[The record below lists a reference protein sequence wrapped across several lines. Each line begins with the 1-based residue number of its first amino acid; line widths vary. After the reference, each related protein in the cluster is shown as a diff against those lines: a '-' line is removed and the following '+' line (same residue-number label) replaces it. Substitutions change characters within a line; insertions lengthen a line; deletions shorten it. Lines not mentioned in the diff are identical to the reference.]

1 MKKTREE
8 CLAVLR
14 NISQDIRPHQKY
26 LVDDFQPGDA
36 LGVALLYYAVY
47 GEMFPIDSVY
57 DPEALTLLNAG
68 IDQHQVV
75 GRTEDGD
82 IVGLYAIF
90 RNPPGRRIMEG
101 GSWLVHPACRNSILA
116 MRMAERIH
124 MAPPAYLGLD
134 VMFGQSVTD
143 HVMTQKMAEKFH
155 SLSCAI
161 EIEAMPPRPETE
173 TGWSGGR
180 ISLLGGFM
188 IYHDRPHDIFLP
200 RQYTDT
206 LRAMYDSRGLQRHSM
221 EDLSP
226 DEASSKGKAQCLD
239 SAGLVKITIKQVG
252 RDFPE
257 YLSHWE
263 KEYPSRHV
271 FQIILPL
278 WRPGCSLAVE
288 AARAAGYFLGG
299 LLPLWF
305 DRDGLLLQKVAGEPD
320 FSRIKLFTEEA
331 KRLLSVIIAD
341 RESLTCH
348 AGGGRNDCPATA

>member
-8 CLAVLR
+8 YLAALR
-14 NISQDIRPHQKY
+14 DMTQDVRSHQKY
-26 LVDDFQPGDA
+26 VVDDFQPGDA

-47 GEMFPIDSVY
+47 GETFPIDSVY
-57 DPEALTLLNAG
+57 DPEELVLLNAG
-68 IDQHQVV
+68 RDLHQVV
-75 GRTEDGD
+75 GRTENGD
-82 IVGLYAIF
+82 IIGLYAIF

-101 GSWLVHPACRNSILA
+101 GSWLVHPACRNKTLA

-124 MAPPAYLGLD
+124 LAPPAYLDLD

-143 HVMTQKMAEKFH
+143 HLMTQKMAEKFH

-161 EIEAMPPRPETE
+161 EIEAMPPRPEHE

-180 ISLLGGFM
+180 ISLLDGFM

-200 RQYTDT
+200 RQYADI
-206 LRAMYDSRGLQRHSM
+206 LRSIYDSRGLQRRFVG
-221 EDLSP
+221 DLSL
-226 DEASSKGKAQCLD
+226 DETTTKGTVQCLD
-239 SAGLVKITIKQVG
+239 SAGLVKITIDQLG

-257 YLSHWE
+257 YLAHWE
-263 KEYPSRHV
+263 EEYPSRHV

-288 AARAAGYFLGG
+288 AARTAGYFLGG

-305 DRDGLLLQKVAGEPD
+305 DCDGLLLQKVAGEPE
-320 FSRIKLFTEEA
+320 FSRIQLFTEEA

-341 RESLTCH
+341 RQSLSCRT
-348 AGGGRNDCPATA
+348 GGGQDDCTATA

>member
-1 MKKTREE
+1 MKKSREE

-14 NISQDIRPHQKY
+14 YMSHEVRPYQKY
-26 LVDDFQPGDA
+26 VVDDFQPGDA

-57 DPEALTLLNAG
+57 DPEKLILLNAG

-75 GRTEDGD
+75 GRTENGD
-82 IVGLYAIF
+82 IIGLYAIF
-90 RNPPGRRIMEG
+90 RNPPGKRIMEG
-101 GSWLVHPACRNSILA
+101 GSWLVHPAYRNTTLA
-116 MRMAERIH
+116 MRMAEKIH
-124 MAPPAYLGLD
+124 VAPPDYLGLD

-143 HVMTQKMAEKFH
+143 HLMTQKMAEKFH
-155 SLSCAI
+155 SLSCAL
-161 EIEAMPPRPETE
+161 EIEAMPPRPEHE

-180 ISLLGGFM
+180 ISLLDGFI

-200 RQYTDT
+200 RQYAGI
-206 LRAMYDSRGLQRHSM
+206 LRFMYDSRGLQRSFF

-226 DEASSKGKAQCLD
+226 DEASTKGTVQCLD
-239 SAGLVKITIKQVG
+239 SAGLVKITIEQTG

-257 YLSHWE
+257 YLAHWE
-263 KEYPSRHV
+263 KEYPNRHV
-271 FQIILPL
+271 FQIILAL

-288 AARAAGYFLGG
+288 AARTAGYFLGG

-305 DRDGLLLQKVAGEPD
+305 DHDGLLLQKVAGKPD
-320 FSRIKLFTEEA
+320 FSKIKLYTEEA

-341 RESLTCH
+341 RQSLSCR
-348 AGGGRNDCPATA
+348 AGGGQDGCPATA